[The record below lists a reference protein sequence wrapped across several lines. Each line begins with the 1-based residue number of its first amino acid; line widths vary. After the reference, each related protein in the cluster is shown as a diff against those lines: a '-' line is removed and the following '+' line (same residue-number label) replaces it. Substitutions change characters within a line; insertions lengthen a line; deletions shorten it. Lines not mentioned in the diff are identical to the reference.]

1 MKQQQRQQQLMSR
14 TPSKQKKET
23 LAKKNQNR
31 VALHTK
37 KKWIKNYGI
46 TSATGAYR

>member
-1 MKQQQRQQQLMSR
+1 MSK

-23 LAKKNQNR
+23 LATKKPKRGENLI
-31 VALHTK
+31 ALHTTK
-37 KKWIKNYGI
+37 KRIKKYGI